1 MLFPPPD
8 APAGL
13 YPGQVMHARMK
24 PRTHRFAYE
33 VAALLIDLDRLDEA
47 DRISPLFAV
56 GRRAAVSFRPTDHGA
71 GDDDLRAH
79 VDGLLAKAGLPE
91 RAARVLLLCYPR
103 WLGYAFNPL
112 AVYYAYAG
120 DGTLAA
126 VIYEVRNTFGER
138 HTYVARVENGELSEA
153 GLRQERAKLF
163 YVSPFLGQAMRYRF
177 RLRPPG
183 ETLAVRIL
191 ETDAEGPILSASFF
205 GRREGLTSRNLARAL
220 LRMPLMTVKVMAA
233 IHWEAA
239 RLWLKGIKFHARPA
253 APVPFSLRD
262 GVLPAPDTEV
272 TR

>member
-1 MLFPPPD
+1 MAFPPPD
-8 APAGL
+8 AAVSL

-24 PRTHRFAYE
+24 PRAHRFAYE
-33 VAALLIDLDRLDEA
+33 VASLLIDLDRLDEA
-47 DRISPLFAV
+47 DRASPLFRV

-71 GDDDLRAH
+71 GDGDLRGH
-79 VDGLLAKAGLPE
+79 VDRLLAQAGLPE

-112 AVYYAYAG
+112 AVYYAYAA
-120 DGTLAA
+120 DGALAA

-138 HTYVARVENGELSEA
+138 HTYVARVEDGEMSEA

-163 YVSPFLGQAMRYRF
+163 YVSPFLGQDMRYRF
-177 RLRPPG
+177 RLKPPG
-183 ETLAVRIL
+183 DTLAVRIL
-191 ETDAEGPILSASFF
+191 ETDAQGPILAASFF
-205 GRREGLTSRNLARAL
+205 GRREALTTRNLARAL

-239 RLWLKGIKFHARPA
+239 RLWLKGIRFHARPP

-262 GVLPAPDTEV
+262 GVLPVPDPEV

>member
-8 APAGL
+8 AAAGL

-24 PRTHRFAYE
+24 PRSHRFAYE

-47 DRISPLFAV
+47 GRASPLFSV
-56 GRRAAVSFRPTDHGA
+56 GRRGPVSFRPSDHGA
-71 GDDDLRAH
+71 GDGNLRGH
-79 VDGLLAKAGLPE
+79 VDSLLARAGLQEP
-91 RAARVLLLCYPR
+91 AARVLLLCYPR
-103 WLGYAFNPL
+103 WLGYVFNPL
-112 AVYYAYAG
+112 SVYYAYGSDG
-120 DGTLAA
+120 DLVG

-138 HTYVARVENGELSEA
+138 HTYVARVEDGELSEA
-153 GLRQERAKLF
+153 GLRQERDKLF

-177 RLRPPG
+177 RLKPPG
-183 ETLAVRIL
+183 ATVAVRIL
-191 ETDAEGPILSASFF
+191 ETDAQGPILAASFF
-205 GRREGLTSRNLARAL
+205 GRREELTSRNLLRAL

-239 RLWLKGIKFHARPA
+239 RLWLKGIKFHARPP

-262 GVLPAPDTEV
+262 GQLPTPDPEV